1 MLPVPR
7 PGLSP
12 DPTGLSRVPI
22 VIGRPHPKSKAP
34 SAQSCALGDDAETM
48 MARTLITG
56 RAQTVTTEDF
66 NERVRIL
73 MVGKLDPVKGRIYQK
88 NFKTGFSGAMVK

>member
-1 MLPVPR
+1 
-7 PGLSP
+7 
-12 DPTGLSRVPI
+12 
-22 VIGRPHPKSKAP
+22 
-34 SAQSCALGDDAETM
+34 

-73 MVGKLDPVKGRIYQK
+73 MLDKLDPVKGRIYQR
-88 NFKTGFSGAMVK
+88 NFKAGFSGSPMR